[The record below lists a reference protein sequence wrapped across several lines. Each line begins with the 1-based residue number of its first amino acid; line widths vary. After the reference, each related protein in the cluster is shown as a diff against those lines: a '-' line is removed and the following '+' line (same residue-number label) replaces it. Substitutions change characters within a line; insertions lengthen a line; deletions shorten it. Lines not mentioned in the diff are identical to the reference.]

1 MGSKVMSD
9 FLLELPKSPE
19 KEVFT
24 VRNGDKYFGVIT
36 GENSLY
42 VLKEEFDSPLRAS
55 NHARSLKRQ
64 HKIKTLI
71 KNEKNTFVTTN
82 TFKLLRNSRLYTE
95 AEMASQ
101 TGLKFREVWII
112 VSPKGEFVSTM
123 LSDQTVVTYVK
134 DKDLA
139 KTYRTYEEA
148 ILNLK
153 TLDMVVKRGHSLRR
167 FFERNDRA

>member
-1 MGSKVMSD
+1 
-9 FLLELPKSPE
+9 
-19 KEVFT
+19 
-24 VRNGDKYFGVIT
+24 
-36 GENSLY
+36 
-42 VLKEEFDSPLRAS
+42 
-55 NHARSLKRQ
+55 
-64 HKIKTLI
+64 
-71 KNEKNTFVTTN
+71 
-82 TFKLLRNSRLYTE
+82 
-95 AEMASQ
+95 MASQ

-167 FFERNDRA
+167 FFEKNDRT